1 MIVINA
7 KEVKPDDRPGD
18 TLLKTLFPKDIIE
31 GGKVMFGTVVI
42 PPKARVPMHG
52 QGSHEQDEYSYIIRG
67 TIQTGS
73 GGKEYTVSA
82 GEATLIPAGE
92 EHWAY
97 NAGDE
102 DCEIVWVL
110 VER

>member
-7 KEVKPDDRPGD
+7 NEVNQDNRPDDAR
-18 TLLKTLFPKDIIE
+18 LKTLFPKGIID

-42 PPKARVPMHG
+42 PPKARVPMKG
-52 QGSHEQDEYSYIIRG
+52 QGAHDQDEYSYIMRG
-67 TIQTGS
+67 TIQTES
-73 GGKEYTVSA
+73 GGKAYTVSA